1 MTIDISGLKFEVFNE
16 SYNREFIWSSTGSAT
31 QSILN
36 SEKFLTAISIEIIN
50 KCSSISMVEFNEYQ
64 SDHVESYG
72 LLENNDVGGFKC
84 ILESDPRARK
94 KLDWGYVV
102 CL

>member
-1 MTIDISGLKFEVFNE
+1 
-16 SYNREFIWSSTGSAT
+16 
-31 QSILN
+31 
-36 SEKFLTAISIEIIN
+36 
-50 KCSSISMVEFNEYQ
+50 MVEFNEYQ